1 MPQSIRHERPGAA
14 GSALGAARQVRPCA
28 EGRRCARRGMTRPAH
43 DERILARI
51 EAELR
56 RSDPWLV
63 ALFDR
68 LADNGRRSV
77 AAAWRRLRIALL
89 LTIAVVLAVGQ
100 VTGWPTWRA
109 GVVLAHF
116 DGRAVA
122 LAQAQLHDWR
132 QEIQALVWGS
142 PPP

>member
-1 MPQSIRHERPGAA
+1 
-14 GSALGAARQVRPCA
+14 
-28 EGRRCARRGMTRPAH
+28 MTRPAH

-56 RSDPWLV
+56 RSDPRLV
-63 ALFDR
+63 TLFDR
-68 LADNGRRSV
+68 LAGNGRRG
-77 AAAWRRLRIALL
+77 ARPPALATWRRLRIPLL
-89 LTIAVVLAVGQ
+89 LTVAVALGVGQ
-100 VTGWPTWRA
+100 AAGWQAGRA
-109 GVVLAHF
+109 GGVLAHF

-122 LAQAQLHDWR
+122 VVQAQLHDWR

>member
-1 MPQSIRHERPGAA
+1 
-14 GSALGAARQVRPCA
+14 
-28 EGRRCARRGMTRPAH
+28 MTRPAH

-68 LADNGRRSV
+68 LAGNGRRGVV
-77 AAAWRRLRIALL
+77 ATWRRLRIALL
-89 LTIAVVLAVGQ
+89 LTVAVALGVGQATGWPAWRAGAVLARIDGRAVVLAQ
-100 VTGWPTWRA
+100 S
-109 GVVLAHF
+109 
-116 DGRAVA
+116 
-122 LAQAQLHDWR
+122 QLHDWR

>member
-1 MPQSIRHERPGAA
+1 MSR
-14 GSALGAARQVRPCA
+14 S
-28 EGRRCARRGMTRPAH
+28 AH

-51 EAELR
+51 EADLR
-56 RSDPWLV
+56 RSDPRLV

-68 LADNGRRSV
+68 LAGHGRRAAV
-77 AAAWRRLRIALL
+77 ATWRRLRIALL
-89 LTIAVVLAVGQ
+89 LTVAVALGVGQ
-100 VTGWPTWRA
+100 AAGWPAWRA
-109 GVVLAHF
+109 GAVLARI

-122 LAQAQLHDWR
+122 VAQAQLHDWR

>member
-1 MPQSIRHERPGAA
+1 
-14 GSALGAARQVRPCA
+14 
-28 EGRRCARRGMTRPAH
+28 MTRPAH

-56 RSDPWLV
+56 RSDPRLV

-68 LADNGRRSV
+68 LAGNGRRGARPRVLST
-77 AAAWRRLRIALL
+77 WKRLRVALL
-89 LTIAVVLAVGQ
+89 LTVAVALGVGQ
-100 VTGWPTWRA
+100 AAGWQQAWRA
-109 GVVLAHF
+109 GAALAHF

-122 LAQAQLHDWR
+122 VAQAQLHDWR